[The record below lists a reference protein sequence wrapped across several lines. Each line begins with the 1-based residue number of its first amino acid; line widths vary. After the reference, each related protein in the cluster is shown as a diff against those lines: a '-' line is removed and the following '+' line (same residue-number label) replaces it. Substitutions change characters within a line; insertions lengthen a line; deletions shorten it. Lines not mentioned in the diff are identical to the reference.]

1 MRKNGDLTD
10 FEHCIVVGTR
20 RAGDLLGLSHISISR
35 VKKKWS
41 KKGKISLGKN
51 TLLILKVRGDL
62 ANCLKQIESRQ

>member
-10 FEHCIVVGTR
+10 FEHCMVVGTR

-35 VKKKWS
+35 VKKIFQ
-41 KKGKISLGKN
+41 KGKISLGEN
-51 TLLILKVRGDL
+51 ALLILKVKGDL